1 MSDDHG
7 PPAAQVL
14 PADVGHRL
22 PPWFFL
28 MPSYWRDPKLD
39 YVDEKLLAHLL
50 AAGEQKVRA
59 SCRHPASMCC
69 TSWPR
74 LHAHV

>member
-1 MSDDHG
+1 MIFKPGHRQKVKWVCKYV
-7 PPAAQVL
+7 AQVL

-50 AAGEQKVRA
+50 AAGEQKVR
-59 SCRHPASMCC
+59 
-69 TSWPR
+69 
-74 LHAHV
+74 LH

>member
-1 MSDDHG
+1 M
-7 PPAAQVL
+7 
-14 PADVGHRL
+14 GHRL

-50 AAGEQKVRA
+50 AAGEQKVRHLSGTRLEHA
-59 SCRHPASMCC
+59 VHYGGDCMGMCC
-69 TSWPR
+69 TIFP
-74 LHAHV
+74 

>member
-1 MSDDHG
+1 MHSFL
-7 PPAAQVL
+7 PAQVL

-28 MPSYWRDPKLD
+28 MPSYWRNPKLD

-50 AAGEQKVRA
+50 AAGEQKVR
-59 SCRHPASMCC
+59 PG
-69 TSWPR
+69 
-74 LHAHV
+74 

>member
-1 MSDDHG
+1 ML
-7 PPAAQVL
+7 AAMQVL

-28 MPSYWRDPKLD
+28 MPSYWRNPKLD

-50 AAGEQKVRA
+50 AAGEQKVRVDLA
-59 SCRHPASMCC
+59 SRLNSMN
-69 TSWPR
+69 SR
-74 LHAHV
+74 E

>member
-1 MSDDHG
+1 MITTLTGVVS
-7 PPAAQVL
+7 AAQVL

-28 MPSYWRDPKLD
+28 MPSYWRNPKLD

-50 AAGEQKVRA
+50 AAGEQKVR
-59 SCRHPASMCC
+59 PNV
-69 TSWPR
+69 R
-74 LHAHV
+74 LYR